1 MFRLKNWQYICGAI
15 GVLCILASL
24 LSDTQLYPYFYK
36 NYTEGQSKSV
46 QHLLVEKQKEAE
58 NYLISVAKI
67 PPNELPKAFNKLYD
81 ESSKNHILLYIKR
94 LDGRYFFY
102 ASNSVLPETVLIS
115 PADSELQHLANG
127 YYFQSNIAANGL
139 VYIALIPVQYKY
151 AIENQYLKNRI
162 ALLKNNDDFNL
173 SKNQAQGYPI
183 YDSENR
189 YLFSLLPKTI
199 IDPLYWII
207 MLYITGLILFF
218 VCLGTIISELVK
230 RHERLWATVLF
241 LTLNA
246 LFLVLWKVVRLPDS
260 LYRLPLFSPHYYG
273 SSSFFSSLGDL
284 LFFSF
289 IVAFAILYLRKLRF
303 KPYISPLSSKLLLF
317 AFACASFVLSTAIV
331 NLISSLILDSVI
343 SFDFGNIFS
352 LDFYSLTGIVII
364 LILTATYFG
373 FLDYFARIIF
383 KESIRPGNF
392 FLFSFL
398 GLVSAGIILYFTT
411 GSYYVAFGFNAGCL
425 LLYYYRFRIF
435 KTNRIAFVLSCITL
449 SGLFLSIIL
458 SKYNQQNENDD
469 RQDYASHIITERDP
483 VTEYLFTS
491 VYDGIQQDNY
501 LKNYFSLPIIS
512 EPVLQNRIQQFYL
525 SGYLSKYDVEINT
538 FTPLG
543 LPYKNALSKPLSF
556 YTMLL
561 SKEGSQAGSDR
572 LFFLHL
578 HTGLPTYV
586 SEIPINANGITIGI
600 LLIKMQQKPFYE
612 ASIYPELLVSENLR
626 KYNELEKDK
635 YSYAVYGDGML
646 LNQKGEYAYPGVLN
660 YKIQLDSN
668 NFASFSQN
676 GFDHLAYQPHPDL
689 MVVVSAKSQGW
700 IYYLSS
706 FAFIFFLMVIAYT
719 IWYYIGYNYRIIKI
733 IIGRKHYS
741 FKKAYGVQNLSF
753 RNKILITVISG
764 MTLSMIFIGIV
775 TVSYIMV
782 QYNKDE
788 LDSLRKKTR
797 LIATK
802 ISNDLQQNE
811 KQPELGSPDLRS
823 MVKTLS
829 DNYQADINIFDVKG
843 NLVNSTENAIFDK
856 GILAPAIDAQAY
868 LKFTSELT
876 SQVIQEE
883 RIGTLKFLSCYIPI
897 RNLNGQVI
905 GYLNLPYFSREQE
918 LKDRISS
925 FVVALINLY
934 FLLFLILVVLGIF
947 MTRALTAP
955 LNIIRNHLKN
965 TSLSGTNEFIAWNT
979 NDEIGK
985 LVNEYNTM
993 IVALKESVDRLAQS
1007 EREDALRE
1015 LAQHVA
1021 HEIKNPLTPMKLG
1034 IQQLQNAYRDKSP
1047 DYDTLFK
1054 KVTHLII
1061 TQIDTLSAIATDFND
1076 SAKIGNPVPVGVNTL
1091 LQQMSDLF
1099 SHNASLSL
1107 RLDLETSAEVKVFAD
1122 SHKLTRVFTNL
1133 LNNAVQAIP
1142 ETRRGIII
1150 IRSQLIGSEVI
1161 ITVEDNGTG
1170 IPEHLRKKIFVPNF
1184 STKSSGTGLGLAIVK
1199 AIIEQAGGSIGFTST
1214 VDKGSAF
1221 KVTLP
1226 VYARQNTSTAVE

>member
-15 GVLCILASL
+15 GILFILVSL

-36 NYTEGQSKSV
+36 AYTEGRAKSV

-58 NYLISVAKI
+58 KYLISVVKI
-67 PPNELPKAFNKLYD
+67 PPNELPNAFNKLYD
-81 ESSKNHILLYIKR
+81 ESSKNHILLYIRR
-94 LDGRYFFY
+94 LDGRYVFY
-102 ASNSVLPETVLIS
+102 TTNSVFPETVLIS
-115 PADSELQHLANG
+115 PTDSELQHLANG

-139 VYIALIPVQYKY
+139 VYIALIPVQYQY

-162 ALLKNNDDFNL
+162 PFLKNNDDFNL
-173 SKNQAQGYPI
+173 TKNQAQGYPI
-183 YDSENR
+183 YDSGNR
-189 YLFSLLPKTI
+189 YLFSLQPKTI
-199 IDPLYWII
+199 IDPLGWII
-207 MLYITGLILFF
+207 GLYILGLILFF
-218 VCLGTIISELVK
+218 ICIGTIISILVK
-230 RHERLWATVLF
+230 KHERLWATVLF
-241 LTLNA
+241 LTMNA
-246 LFLVLWKVVRLPDS
+246 LFLVLWKVVRLPGT
-260 LYRLPLFSPHYYG
+260 LYSLPLFSSHYYG

-289 IVAFAILYLRKLRF
+289 VVAFAILYLRKLRF
-303 KPYISPLSSKLLLF
+303 KPRISSLLSKLLLF
-317 AFACASFVLSTAIV
+317 VFAFISFILSAAIV
-331 NLISSLILDSVI
+331 NLISSLILDSTI

-352 LDFYSLTGIVII
+352 LDFYSLIGIAII

-373 FLDYFARIIF
+373 FLDYFSKIVF
-383 KESIRPGNF
+383 KENVEPPNF
-392 FLFSFL
+392 FIYSFP
-398 GLVSAGIILYFTT
+398 GMVSAATVLYFTT
-411 GSYYVAFGFNAGCL
+411 GSYYVAFGFNAACL
-425 LLYYYRFRIF
+425 VLFYYRLSIF

-469 RQDYASHIITERDP
+469 RQTYASHIITERDP
-483 VTEYLFTS
+483 LTEYLFTTN

-512 EPVLQNRIQQFYL
+512 EPVLQSRIQQVYL

-538 FTPLG
+538 FTPTG
-543 LPYKNALSKPLSF
+543 LPYKNPLAKPLSF

-561 SKEGSQAGSDR
+561 SKEGSQAGTDR
-572 LFFLHL
+572 LYFLHL
-578 HTGLPTYV
+578 HTGLQAYV

-600 LLIKMQQKPFYE
+600 LLIEMQQKPFYE

-626 KYNELEKDK
+626 KYRELEKDK

-660 YKIQLDSN
+660 FKIQLDSN
-668 NFASFSQN
+668 NFASFTQN

-689 MVVVSAKSQGW
+689 MVIVSAKSQGW
-700 IYYLSS
+700 VYYLSS
-706 FAFIFFLMVIAYT
+706 FAFVFFLMVIAYL

-741 FKKAYGVQNLSF
+741 FKKAYGIQNLSF
-753 RNKILITVISG
+753 MNKILITVISG

-788 LDSLRKKTR
+788 LDNLRKKTR

-802 ISNDLQQNE
+802 LSNDLQQNE
-811 KQPELGSPDLRS
+811 KQPELGSPDLRL

-829 DNYQADINIFDVKG
+829 DNYQTDINIFDVKG

-856 GILAPAIDAQAY
+856 GILAPQMDVQAY

-905 GYLNLPYFSREQE
+905 GYLNLPYFSKEQE

-1034 IQQLQNAYRDKSP
+1034 IQQLQNAYRDKSS
-1047 DYDTLFK
+1047 DYDVLFK
-1054 KVTHLII
+1054 KVTNLII

-1076 SAKIGNPVPVGVNTL
+1076 SAKIGNPIPVSINIL
-1091 LQQMSDLF
+1091 LQQMADLF

-1107 RLDLETSAEVKVFAD
+1107 RLDLETSADIKVFAD
-1122 SHKLTRVFTNL
+1122 ANKLTRVFTNL

-1142 ETRRGIII
+1142 ETRRGVIT
-1150 IRSQLIGSEVI
+1150 IRSQLVANEVI
-1161 ITVEDNGTG
+1161 ITIEDNGTG
-1170 IPEHLRKKIFVPNF
+1170 IPENLRKKIFIPNF

-1199 AIIEQAGGSIGFTST
+1199 AIVEQAGGNISFTSV
-1214 VDKGSAF
+1214 VDKGSVF

-1226 VYARQNTSTAVE
+1226 VHNEQNS